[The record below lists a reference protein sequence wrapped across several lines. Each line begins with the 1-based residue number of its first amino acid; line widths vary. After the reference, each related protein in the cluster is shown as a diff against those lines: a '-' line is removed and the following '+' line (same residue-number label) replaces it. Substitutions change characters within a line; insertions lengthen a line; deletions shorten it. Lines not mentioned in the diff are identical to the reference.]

1 MPKTLGSAHSKNP
14 YFWTMEV
21 SDKIGQPESHPLLLK
36 VRNLQVDFKTEEGS
50 ITAVKNFSF
59 DLRQGE
65 VLGIVGESGSGK
77 SVSSMAIMGILTKMA
92 SIQNGSILFSRDG
105 KPAVDLTKISD
116 ADFRKIR
123 GAEISMIFQE
133 PMTSLNPVIRCG
145 DQVIESIMLH
155 QNISYAKAKQQTL
168 TLFEEV
174 KLPRP
179 EKIFSSY
186 PHQIS
191 GGQKQRVMIAMA
203 ISCKPKLL
211 IADEPTTALDVRVQK
226 TILDIL
232 LSLQKKYGM
241 SIIFITHD
249 LGVIAQIAQRV
260 LVMYRGEMVESGSM
274 EDIFKKSQKPYTQG
288 LLNCRPRT
296 DVRME
301 KLPTVKDYLEL
312 GAEVVDKTF
321 SIISPAQRKI
331 THQKMYSQEPLL
343 QVQGLTTSY
352 IADRNIFGKAKSWV
366 YAVNDVSFDVYR
378 GETMGLVGESGCGK
392 TSLGRTI
399 LQMIPSNAGKV
410 LYKGVDLAKLNK
422 SQMRQMRREI
432 QIIFQDPYSSLNPR
446 LSIGDAILE
455 PMMVHNILNS
465 KKERR
470 QKVIE
475 LLERVNLT
483 ESQYNRY
490 PHEFSGGQ
498 RQRIVIARSLA
509 LNPEFIVCDESVS
522 ALDVSVQAQVLN
534 LLNELKQEY
543 GFTYVFISHDLSVVK
558 YMSDRLLVMRDGKIV
573 EMGEADQLYASPQ
586 EIYTQELIDAIP
598 EIK

>member
-1 MPKTLGSAHSKNP
+1 M
-14 YFWTMEV
+14 
-21 SDKIGQPESHPLLLK
+21 
-36 VRNLQVDFKTEEGS
+36 
-50 ITAVKNFSF
+50 
-59 DLRQGE
+59 
-65 VLGIVGESGSGK
+65 LGIVGESGSGK